1 MNKFLQLKKS
11 DCKNCYKCIRNCPVK
26 SIKFADGHANIIS
39 DACILCGRCFVGCPQ
54 DAKQIR
60 DDVPRVKALIAS
72 GKRVVASVAPSFI
85 AEFPL
90 MDFSAMKA
98 ALLSLGFSD
107 AEETAIGA
115 TVVKREYERM
125 IASGE
130 HDVIISSCCHSVN
143 VLIQKY
149 YPSVLPYLANV
160 LSPMLAHCRL
170 IKQADPDAVTVFIG
184 PCISKKEE
192 AEQYGE
198 CDAVL
203 TYEELEAWMNEA
215 GVVPEG
221 GESSETGA
229 EEGKRGRFFPIKGG
243 VIKSMHTENTDFT
256 YLAVDGV
263 QNCIA
268 AIREIESGALHHCF
282 IEMNACEGACI
293 NGPAISHHHKPLLSG
308 EVKVVHFAGDA
319 EFAVEQPAAL
329 EKSLPYLGTHERI
342 PGEAAIREILAK
354 MGKTAPEHELNCGS
368 CGYPTCR
375 DKAIAVYQGKA
386 DLSMCLPFLKE
397 KAESF
402 SSQIIH
408 NTPNAIFVLDEELC
422 VQQINK
428 AACTL
433 FRLKSQNDILGLPIV
448 QLLNPADYLSVMST
462 GIPVRDRRRELPEYG
477 SWVSETILYDKEYHI
492 LFSIMR
498 DITAEE
504 TRRTEYAELCDKTVS
519 VTNGVIEKQMR
530 VVQEIASLL
539 GETTAEAKIALTQLK
554 DTLQTAG
561 KD

>member
-11 DCKNCYKCIRNCPVK
+11 NCKNCYKCIRNCPVK
-26 SIKFADGHANIIS
+26 SIQFADGHANIIA

-72 GKRVVASVAPSFI
+72 GRRVVASVAPSFI

-90 MDFSAMKA
+90 ADFDAMKT
-98 ALLSLGFSD
+98 ALLALGFSD

-149 YPSVLPYLANV
+149 YPSVLPYLAGV

-170 IKQADPDAVTVFIG
+170 IKQADPDAAAVFIG

-192 AEQYGE
+192 AERYGE

-221 GESSETGA
+221 GQA
-229 EEGKRGRFFPIKGG
+229 NADAGKRGRFFPIKGG
-243 VIKSMHTENTDFT
+243 IIKSMHTEDTDFT

-293 NGPAISHHHKPLLSG
+293 NGPAISHHHRPLLSG
-308 EVKVVHFAGDA
+308 EVKVMHFAGDA
-319 EFAVEQPAAL
+319 EFAVEQPAKL
-329 EKSLPYLGTHERI
+329 EKALPYLGTHERI

-402 SSQIIH
+402 SSQIIN

-422 VQQINK
+422 VQQINR

-433 FRLKSQNDILGLPIV
+433 FRLKSPNDILGLPIV
-448 QLLNPADYLSVMST
+448 RLLNPADYLNVMAT
-462 GIPVRDRRRELPEYG
+462 GIPVRERRRALPEYD
-477 SWVSETILYDKEYHI
+477 SWVSETILYDAEYHI

-498 DITAEE
+498 DVTAEE
-504 TRRTEYAELCDKTVS
+504 TRRTEYAEMCDKTVS
-519 VTNGVIEKQMR
+519 VTNDVIEKQMR

-539 GETTAEAKIALTQLK
+539 GETTAETKIALTQLK
-554 DTLQTAG
+554 DTLQTTG
-561 KD
+561 KG

>member
-11 DCKNCYKCIRNCPVK
+11 NCKNCYKCIRNCPVK
-26 SIKFADGHANIIS
+26 SIKFADGHANIIA

-72 GKRVVASVAPSFI
+72 GRRVVASVAPSFI

-90 MDFSAMKA
+90 MDFGAMKA
-98 ALLSLGFSD
+98 ALCALGFSD
-107 AEETAIGA
+107 AEETAVGA

-130 HDVIISSCCHSVN
+130 HDVIISSCCHSIN
-143 VLIQKY
+143 MLIQKY
-149 YPSVLPYLANV
+149 YPSVLPYLAGV

-170 IKQADPDAVTVFIG
+170 IKQADPNAAAVFIG

-192 AEQYGE
+192 AELYGE

-215 GVVPEG
+215 GVAPEG
-221 GESSETGA
+221 GQTDTGT
-229 EEGKRGRFFPIKGG
+229 GKRGRFFPIKGG

-319 EFAVEQPAAL
+319 EFAVEQ
-329 EKSLPYLGTHERI
+329 ERI

-402 SSQIIH
+402 SSQIIN
-408 NTPNAIFVLDEELC
+408 NTPNAIFVLNEELC

-433 FRLKSQNDILGLPIV
+433 FRLKSPNDILGLPIV
-448 QLLNPADYLSVMST
+448 QLLNPADYLNVMTT
-462 GIPVRDRRRELPEYG
+462 GIPVRERRRELPEYG
-477 SWVSETILYDKEYHI
+477 SWVSETILYDPEYHI

-498 DITAEE
+498 DVTAEE
-504 TRRTEYAELCDKTVS
+504 TRRTEYAEMCDKTVS

-554 DTLQTAG
+554 DTLQTTG